1 MIISKTPYRI
11 SFFGGGSDYPDWYN
25 KESNY
30 GEVISTTINR
40 HLYISCRVLPPFF
53 NHKFRICY
61 SKVEK
66 TKSINKIKHKVVRNA
81 LNLYKVKEGLEIHY
95 DGDMPSRSGVGSS
108 SSFVV
113 GLLNILN
120 FYNNKNLSK
129 KDLAALSI
137 NFEHKILKESVGS
150 QDQIAVTYGGFNII
164 KIKKNSFKVKNLNNV
179 NNNSYFSKINENLIL
194 IYTGQTR
201 ISENIA
207 KTFTEQLTN
216 IKEKN
221 ILRILDHVQLAKKII
236 KNKSLDDFGLLLNE
250 TWKEKRQLSSS
261 ISNYLIDKLYNLA
274 LQNGALGG
282 KILGAGGGGFLLFY
296 VPQNKQINFLLKFK
310 NYVNVPF
317 RFSNN
322 GSEIILKESN
332 L

>member
-11 SFFGGGSDYPDWYN
+11 SFFGGGSDYPEWYN
-25 KESNY
+25 KFE
-30 GEVISTTINR
+30 GEVISSTINKY
-40 HLYISCRVLPPFF
+40 LYISCRELPNFF
-53 NHKFRICY
+53 DHKYRVVY
-61 SKVEK
+61 SKVEEV
-66 TKSINKIKHKVVRNA
+66 KSIQDIQHKVVKFA
-81 LNLYKVKEGLEIHY
+81 LIEQKIKDNLEIHY

-120 FYNNKNLSK
+120 FYKNKNLSK
-129 KDLAALSI
+129 KKLAALCI

-150 QDQIAVTYGGFNII
+150 QDQISVTYGGFNII
-164 KIKKNSFKVKNLNNV
+164 KLEKNNFKVKCLNDV
-179 NNNSYFSKINENLIL
+179 TNNSYFSKINNNLIL

-216 IKEKN
+216 VKEKN

-250 TWKEKRQLSSS
+250 TWQEIRQLSSS

-296 VPQNKQINFLLKFK
+296 VPQNKQRNFLLKFK